1 MFSDSKA
8 TNQHSQNA
16 LGVPNRIPGGDERFP
31 YKMYNILEGEEK
43 CEDTDIITWTPDGS
57 AFIISDTGRFEKEV
71 IPLHFGNR
79 ILYRSFQRKL
89 YRWGFQKLSI
99 NTGKQLLYSNKYFK
113 KGFPGLLSQMHS
125 KGRNYTTKLA
135 LQRPP
140 QILIPRPLHRDIKPK
155 PSNNEVDVA
164 SALLDMSGNSM
175 RPRNSSFDSVQV
187 NSLRPRISSFDAVQV
202 NSLRPRISSFDSVQ
216 SDTRVDISL
225 APAVPTSST
234 SFYVRYPIKAQ
245 PPVFL
250 TNVPMQFNGMQFSP
264 SAQFFNQNQLQILR
278 RNNEYRL

>member
-8 TNQHSQNA
+8 TNQMIHSQNS
-16 LGVPNRIPGGDERFP
+16 LGVRNRIPGGDERFP

-125 KGRNYTTKLA
+125 KGRNYTAKLA

-140 QILIPRPLHRDIKPK
+140 QILIPRPLHHDIKPK

-187 NSLRPRISSFDAVQV
+187 NSLRPRISS
-202 NSLRPRISSFDSVQ
+202 SDSVQ

-225 APAVPTSST
+225 ASAVPTSST

-245 PPVFL
+245 APVFL

-264 SAQFFNQNQLQILR
+264 SAQFFNQNQLQMLH